1 MVDGDVMEIQLG
13 EYLINY
19 EIIRKNNKNIYF
31 RFKEDGILYI
41 TCNRFV
47 SEKEV
52 RRLIQSN
59 EKSLLRMYKNY
70 LKQSENSNHFYYLGD
85 PYTVVYDSSIIELSI
100 ADDMIYVRDDKMLD
114 KWYKNEAMRI
124 FGDRIKA
131 QLINFNDIP
140 EFSFRIRKMS
150 TRWGVNNVT
159 KRIITLNSELL
170 KKDVTLIDYVIVHE
184 LCHFYEANHS
194 SRFWAQ
200 VEKRYPYYKLARK
213 RLRVE

>member
-1 MVDGDVMEIQLG
+1 MIMQLG
-13 EYLINY
+13 SY
-19 EIIRKNNKNIYF
+19 EIHIEIVRKNNKNIYF
-31 RFKEDGILYI
+31 RFKDDGILYV

-47 SEKEV
+47 SEREV
-52 RRLIQSN
+52 RRLIQTN
-59 EKSLLRMYKNY
+59 EKALLKMYEKF
-70 LKQSENSNHFYYLGD
+70 LKQSENNNNFYYLGE
-85 PYTVVYDSSIIELSI
+85 PYTIVIDDNVKKVFIDQDMVYTNSE
-100 ADDMIYVRDDKMLD
+100 KMLD
-114 KWYKNEAMRI
+114 KWYKNEALKI
-124 FGDRIKA
+124 FEERLKA
-131 QLINFNDIP
+131 QVVNFNDIP
-140 EFSFRIRKMS
+140 EFTWKIRKMT

-159 KRIITLNSELL
+159 KRVITLNSELL

>member
-1 MVDGDVMEIQLG
+1 MNIQLG
-13 EYLINY
+13 TYTIPL

-31 RFKEDGILYI
+31 RFKDDGTLYV

-47 SEKEV
+47 SVAEV
-52 RRLIQSN
+52 KRLITSN
-59 EKSLLRMYKNY
+59 ESSLLKMYKNF
-70 LKQSENSNHFYYLGD
+70 LKQNEKNNHFYYLGD
-85 PYTVVYDSSIIELSI
+85 PYTIVYDDSLKKVTII
-100 ADDMIYVRDDKMLD
+100 DDMIYTKDEKMLE
-114 KWYKNEAMRI
+114 KWYKNEALKI
-124 FGDRIKA
+124 FGERIKA
-131 QLINFNDIP
+131 QVINFHDIP
-140 EFSFRIRKMS
+140 EFTWKIRKMT

-194 SRFWAQ
+194 QRFWNQ
-200 VEKRYPYYKLARK
+200 VSIRYPYYKLARK

>member
-1 MVDGDVMEIQLG
+1 MEIQLG
-13 EYLINY
+13 EYFIPVKVV
-19 EIIRKNNKNIYF
+19 RKNNKNIYF
-31 RFKEDGILYI
+31 RFKDDGCMYV

-47 SEKEV
+47 TLNSIQKLVKDNEV
-52 RRLIQSN
+52 
-59 EKSLLRMYKNY
+59 SLLKMYEKFLEQKEKNVY
-70 LKQSENSNHFYYLGD
+70 FYYLGD
-85 PYTVVYDSSIIELSI
+85 NYTILYDDSLNEVKIV
-100 ADDMIYVRDDKMLD
+100 DDMIYVKNEKMLQ
-114 KWYKNEAMRI
+114 KWYKDECIKIFNERI
-124 FGDRIKA
+124 DR
-131 QLINFNDIP
+131 QLNNFSDIP
-140 EFSFRIRKMS
+140 NFSLKIRQMK

-194 SRFWAQ
+194 KKFWLQ

>member
-1 MVDGDVMEIQLG
+1 MIMQLG
-13 EYLINY
+13 SY
-19 EIIRKNNKNIYF
+19 EIHIEIVRKNNKNIYF
-31 RFKEDGILYI
+31 RFKDDGILYV

-47 SEKEV
+47 SEREV
-52 RRLIQSN
+52 RRLIQTN
-59 EKSLLRMYKNY
+59 EKALLKMYEKF
-70 LKQSENSNHFYYLGD
+70 LKQSENNNYFYYLGE
-85 PYTVVYDSSIIELSI
+85 PYTIVIDDSVKKVFI
-100 ADDMIYVRDDKMLD
+100 DQDMIYTNSEKMLD
-114 KWYKNEAMRI
+114 KWYKTEALKI
-124 FGDRIKA
+124 FEERLKA
-131 QLINFNDIP
+131 QVVNFNDIP
-140 EFSFRIRKMS
+140 EFTWKIRKMT

-159 KRIITLNSELL
+159 KRVITLNSELL